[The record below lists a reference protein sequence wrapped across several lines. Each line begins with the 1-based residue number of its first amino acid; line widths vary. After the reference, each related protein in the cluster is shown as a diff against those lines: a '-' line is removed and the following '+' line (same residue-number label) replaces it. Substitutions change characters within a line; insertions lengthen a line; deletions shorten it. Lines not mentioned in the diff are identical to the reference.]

1 MEKSM
6 MSTAPPQG
14 ATAFP
19 SEPRL
24 TTRARIM
31 IADLNPDR
39 NGYGAVLAD
48 FVDTAS
54 TDAAL
59 WVHGGRVA
67 TRNLCITF
75 IAPVKL
81 ADFISTWT
89 TITKVGTTSI
99 SIHISVKADRIKQTE
114 DGGIEAVTFEV
125 ATAEVVFV
133 AVDETGANKVPVNW
147 KGTDRSFVKPP
158 EG

>member
-1 MEKSM
+1 
-6 MSTAPPQG
+6 
-14 ATAFP
+14 
-19 SEPRL
+19 
-24 TTRARIM
+24 M

-67 TRNLCITF
+67 TRNLNITF
-75 IAPVKL
+75 LAPVKL

-89 TITKVGTTSI
+89 SITKVGTTSI
-99 SIHISVKADRIKQTE
+99 SIHVSVMADRIQPTA
-114 DGGIEAVTFEV
+114 DGGIETVSIEV

-133 AVDETGANKVPVNW
+133 AVDEAGSSKVPVNW
-147 KGTDRSFVKPP
+147 MGTDRSFQKP
-158 EG
+158 ES